1 VIIRNFFR
9 ILNIGLIDVH
19 FYFFWHFISWDKMTH
34 IGFIGD
40 LFWLVKFEVYKFRA
54 LYIEIVREYT
64 SESSKKEVIIA
75 LKKR

>member
-1 VIIRNFFR
+1 
-9 ILNIGLIDVH
+9 LNIGLIDVH

-54 LYIEIVREYT
+54 LYIEIVREYP
-64 SESSKKEVIIA
+64 SESSKKRSNYRLE
-75 LKKR
+75 KKDNLQVAQR

>member
-1 VIIRNFFR
+1 
-9 ILNIGLIDVH
+9 
-19 FYFFWHFISWDKMTH
+19 MTH